1 MKYLTQVLLI
11 LGYVSIG
18 FGILGTLGAVDS
30 GSIDMKQAIIQCLI
44 CSGVGLACFA
54 WRWVLNWLS
63 HEKCNRKS

>member
-30 GSIDMKQAIIQCLI
+30 GSIDMKQALIQLSVCL
-44 CSGVGLACFA
+44 GV
-54 WRWVLNWLS
+54 
-63 HEKCNRKS
+63 